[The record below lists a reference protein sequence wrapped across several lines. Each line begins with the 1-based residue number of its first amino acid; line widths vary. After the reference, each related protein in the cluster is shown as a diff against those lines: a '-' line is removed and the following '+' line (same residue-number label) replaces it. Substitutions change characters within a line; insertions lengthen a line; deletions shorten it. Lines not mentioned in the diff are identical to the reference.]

1 MKARKLKA
9 AIKAAG
15 ADVLDTLWV
24 LFCIFSIF
32 VGVVTVVGGLA
43 FAMTTYPALS
53 ALGVIIVAVLG
64 FAIGAG
70 IQAYKE
76 AE

>member
-1 MKARKLKA
+1 MKARKLKV

-32 VGVVTVVGGLA
+32 VGVVAVIWGFA

-53 ALGVIIVAVLG
+53 ALGAIIVAMLG

-70 IQAYKE
+70 IEAYKE